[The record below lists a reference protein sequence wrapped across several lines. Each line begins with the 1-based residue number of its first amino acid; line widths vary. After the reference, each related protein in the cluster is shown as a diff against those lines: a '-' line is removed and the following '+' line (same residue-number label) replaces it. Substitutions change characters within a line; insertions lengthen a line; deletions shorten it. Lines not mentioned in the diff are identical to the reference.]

1 MTMTSAADL
10 GSNRHL
16 LCSQRLRER
25 RRDLGL
31 TQKQVITRLAR
42 LGVASTNKALSSLEH
57 GSGLDIA
64 KLPEL
69 AVALECS
76 VTWLIGLTDEPR
88 SWEPTG
94 AYAPRRRGAEAA
106 AQPVGRPLRRRVW
119 LVRPVRGVGTPPHPR
134 PHVRRRLRWPPSRTR
149 PLLPEPA

>member
-1 MTMTSAADL
+1 MGEVLDDDDQRGGPRVQPPPARAANACVSGAD
-10 GSNRHL
+10 
-16 LCSQRLRER
+16 
-25 RRDLGL
+25 DLGL

-42 LGVASTNKALSSLEH
+42 LGVGSTNKALSSLEH
-57 GSGLDIA
+57 GAGLDVA

-76 VTWLIGLTDEPR
+76 VTWLLGLTDEPR

-106 AQPVGRPLRRRVW
+106 PSRPAARSVDGSGWSDRS
-119 LVRPVRGVGTPPHPR
+119 GAAGTPPHPG
-134 PHVRRRLRWPPSRTR
+134 PPVR
-149 PLLPEPA
+149 